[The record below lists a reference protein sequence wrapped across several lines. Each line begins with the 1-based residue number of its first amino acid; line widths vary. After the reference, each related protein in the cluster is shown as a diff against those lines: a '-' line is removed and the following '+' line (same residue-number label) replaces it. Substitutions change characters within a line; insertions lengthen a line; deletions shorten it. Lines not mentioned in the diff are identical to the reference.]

1 MNMKK
6 LTILHLQ
13 GNRISG
19 EIPTMNLA
27 IDASDSVTEDRILPS
42 AYISDCGM
50 PSDLTDG
57 LLCSECTMCC
67 ECPLFTSWSFL
78 PQSISSLTCGIFLQ
92 AIPIESVIQR
102 RSFWGRN
109 MDLRIIHSSVC
120 WCLHVFLSW
129 HVLCSSLR
137 LLLTGTRL
145 QWTQHNLSYL
155 INSYRRMKIM
165 TMPWVPWEM
174 PRSINSSSS
183 GPR

>member
-1 MNMKK
+1 MTQLTQYPSSPLFINPASYNQIGGNNTHFGMNMKK

-67 ECPLFTSWSFL
+67 ECPLFTS
-78 PQSISSLTCGIFLQ
+78 
-92 AIPIESVIQR
+92 
-102 RSFWGRN
+102 
-109 MDLRIIHSSVC
+109 
-120 WCLHVFLSW
+120 
-129 HVLCSSLR
+129 
-137 LLLTGTRL
+137 
-145 QWTQHNLSYL
+145 
-155 INSYRRMKIM
+155 
-165 TMPWVPWEM
+165 
-174 PRSINSSSS
+174 
-183 GPR
+183 